1 MEGRALL
8 DARPGPLPR
17 EAEPLNL
24 RSRGDPLSQLSRAAV
39 WLTEWTWLDR
49 FTPTVI
55 RPNSVFLALP
65 ASYDQGS
72 VPSEQAEAFLLVDAV
87 FLGIVAFEFG
97 RKALARG
104 LPFGNP
110 PDYLRDSGN
119 VMGFVVLGTGG
130 REMLGMRG
138 GSLKVLRTFRVFRPL
153 RSQNKLP
160 ERRTI
165 VGSPLD
171 SIPSRTGWRWL
182 WSSASASSRS

>member
-1 MEGRALL
+1 MTGSSLWWSC
-8 DARPGPLPR
+8 G
-17 EAEPLNL
+17 
-24 RSRGDPLSQLSRAAV
+24 
-39 WLTEWTWLDR
+39 T
-49 FTPTVI
+49 
-55 RPNSVFLALP
+55 P
-65 ASYDQGS
+65 ASQRYDPGS
-72 VPSEQAEAFLLVDAV
+72 LPSEQEEAFLPVDLV
-87 FLGIVAFEFG
+87 FLGIFAFEFG
-97 RKALARG
+97 RHAHAPG
-104 LPFGNP
+104 LLFGSSMV
-110 PDYLRDSGN
+110 YLRDSGN

>member
-1 MEGRALL
+1 MQMLEERRILQSHQKE
-8 DARPGPLPR
+8 RR
-17 EAEPLNL
+17 
-24 RSRGDPLSQLSRAAV
+24 
-39 WLTEWTWLDR
+39 TY
-49 FTPTVI
+49 I
-55 RPNSVFLALP
+55 RQTL
-65 ASYDQGS
+65 
-72 VPSEQAEAFLLVDAV
+72 
-87 FLGIVAFEFG
+87 
-97 RKALARG
+97 
-104 LPFGNP
+104 GNP
-110 PDYLRDSGN
+110 LVYRRDRGN

-165 VGSPLD
+165 VGLTLD